1 MCEGK
6 ILLGILSL
14 ILYRKYR
21 VRRLSASFTGELSYD
36 ACRLLARDGSD
47 AEDSEEM
54 ESRHAGIPAQSRF
67 LIGRQHESHPSFFSQ
82 SF

>member
-21 VRRLSASFTGELSYD
+21 VRRLSASFTGELCYD
-36 ACRLLARDGSD
+36 ACRLLARYGSD
-47 AEDSEEM
+47 TEDSEKM
-54 ESRHAGIPAQSRF
+54 ES
-67 LIGRQHESHPSFFSQ
+67 
-82 SF
+82 